1 MEPLASKSLEQ
12 PDFLL
17 RTLMLFPHPSISL
30 WRAIEAR
37 EVWKE
42 FRIQEL
48 GTPVLDL
55 GCGDGRF
62 STAVFDG
69 ARIDIG
75 VDISPNVVFAA
86 KGSSG
91 YGHLMTGDGSK
102 LPFQDGVFET
112 VFSNS
117 VLEHIPNV
125 PDVLGE
131 VRRVLK
137 AGGTFVF
144 TVPSPNF
151 SRFLLLPS
159 MFWRIPLLNSLAR
172 WYSKKRNLLL
182 AHNNIC
188 ELEVWR
194 KWLEYA
200 GFQEIQGRF
209 CLSKVTLLVWDVMAL
224 TIYLIRFPLRGNPQ
238 ILNVSLRRSQKLRVF
253 LLSNLLRVFYLSN
266 STEGAD
272 MIITAGTPQQAMK
285 LGTSTQRA

>member
-42 FRIQEL
+42 FRIQE
-48 GTPVLDL
+48 
-55 GCGDGRF
+55 
-62 STAVFDG
+62 
-69 ARIDIG
+69 
-75 VDISPNVVFAA
+75 
-86 KGSSG
+86 
-91 YGHLMTGDGSK
+91 
-102 LPFQDGVFET
+102 
-112 VFSNS
+112 
-117 VLEHIPNV
+117 
-125 PDVLGE
+125 
-131 VRRVLK
+131 VLK